1 MTSEA
6 ERINLKPVNCAKVY
20 LKSDKEKVNPLFSFN
35 LKCPDGRGI
44 QRGLLRG
51 ALGLSWSPFHGSTKS
66 WKWVEEKDLREEDAP
81 LVEYPFH
88 GVLVPKSLLF
98 FLVLLT
104 LNYKTPEEI
113 AMLCRVPAWK
123 TGNDPIDS

>member
-1 MTSEA
+1 MTSET

-20 LKSDKEKVNPLFSFN
+20 LKSDKEKVNPLFLLIFE
-35 LKCPDGRGI
+35 CPKGKGI

-51 ALGLSWSPFHGSTKS
+51 PLGFRWSLLRGSTKY
-66 WKWVEEKDLREEDAP
+66 WKWVDEEDLRKEDVH
-81 LVEYPFH
+81 LVEYPFQ
-88 GVLVPKSLLF
+88 GVFVPNSLLF

-123 TGNDPIDS
+123 TGNDPIDA